1 MKWLS
6 LATGLLVL
14 VNAGLSFIL
23 SYHALSELGNK
34 TGAFPSDLGWI
45 FPTILDGS
53 IVCFSL
59 AALRATM
66 EKESARLFVG
76 LILAATCSSVVF
88 NVLSVEQ
95 GKTLG
100 KVLAAFPPILLAVCF
115 EVFLRQLR
123 SGIERANGCVTRSD
137 SVGGRAPRG
146 PRRARVTDVT
156 PKKAK
161 VAARQ
166 EKVAELLKLGKLP
179 EEIAKDLQVS
189 ARTVFRDA
197 QKRSG

>member
-1 MKWLS
+1 MIWLGV
-6 LATGLLVL
+6 ATVVLVL
-14 VNAGLSFIL
+14 ANAGLSFVL
-23 SYHALSELGNK
+23 SFRAL
-34 TGAFPSDLGWI
+34 SDLGTETKAFPEELVWI

-59 AALRATM
+59 AALRATL

-76 LILAATCSSVVF
+76 LFLAATFSSVVF
-88 NVLSVEQ
+88 NVLSIEK
-95 GKTLG
+95 GILARI
-100 KVLAAFPPILLAVCF
+100 LAAFPPILLATCF

-123 SGIERANGCVTRSD
+123 SGIARANGRVIRSD
-137 SVGGRAPRG
+137 SEGQKVLRG
-146 PRRARVTDVT
+146 PRRAQVTDVT

-166 EKVAELLKLGKLP
+166 EKVAELLKLGKPP
-179 EEIAKDLQVS
+179 EEIAKELKVS

-197 QKRSG
+197 QKKNG